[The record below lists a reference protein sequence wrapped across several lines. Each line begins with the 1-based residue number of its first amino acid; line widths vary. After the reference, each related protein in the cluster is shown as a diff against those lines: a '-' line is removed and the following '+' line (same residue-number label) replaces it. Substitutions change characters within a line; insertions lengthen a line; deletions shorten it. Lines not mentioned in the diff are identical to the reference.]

1 MAEIE
6 LIAAKAVT
14 KAFSKKKGLAGA
26 KKNFAQQLGKRGYV
40 LPAFMEEQLITETYN
55 RGNQQRLDSQAAR
68 AAQAPRDLPAKAGV

>member
-14 KAFSKKKGLAGA
+14 KALTKKKWLPGA
-26 KKNFAQQLGKRGYV
+26 KKNFAQQLSKRGYS
-40 LPAFMEEQLITETYN
+40 LPAFVEEQLITETYN
-55 RGNQQRLDSQAAR
+55 LGIQQRLDSQAAR